1 MKFRRTISL
10 SAGRKGPIVAAALM
24 VAAAGLSG
32 CSSSNSSGPGQ
43 IAAKYLAAYS
53 KSDLKTAC
61 QYGEPAY
68 QAECATAA
76 GLGAYSGRNL
86 KVHQVVTSGDEAL
99 VAVTGTICIN
109 GTCQTVSDP
118 KSGMPNQT
126 TTFSQAWN
134 QAMNGNTSAATPM
147 KRVSGKWYIAQTK
160 AGS

>member
-1 MKFRRTISL
+1 MKFRRTTCL
-10 SAGRKGPIVAAALM
+10 ATRRKGPILGGALM
-24 VAAAGLSG
+24 VAVAGLSG

-43 IAAKYLAAYS
+43 VAAKYLAAYS

-76 GLGAYSGRNL
+76 GLGAYSGKDL

-109 GTCQTVSDP
+109 STCHTVSDP
-118 KSGMPNQT
+118 TSGMPNQT
-126 TTFSQAWN
+126 TPFDQAWG
-134 QAMNGNTSAATPM
+134 QAMNGNISAATPM